1 MMNGSRIWPIVL
13 SGGSG
18 TRLWPLSRSLYPKQ
32 LLPLVDSETMMQ
44 ATVRR
49 VTDGK
54 RFHPPVLVANEEHR
68 FIIAEQ
74 LRQAKCEPKAIILEP
89 EGRNT
94 APAIALAARLVHEQ
108 DPEGILLVMPSD
120 HVIQDTAAFS
130 TAIEA
135 AVAVAR
141 SRSALLTFGIRPNR
155 PETGYGYIHCGAP
168 VDGHNDVHLVDRFVE
183 KPDLATA
190 ESYLAEGTY
199 VWNSGIFLFKA
210 ADFLEDLGEFEPEMA
225 SSADAAIAN
234 GRWDGIFFRPDKDAF
249 SRSPANSIDYAVMER
264 TRRAAVVPVDMG
276 WSDVGSWTALWEVSP
291 KDPAGNALFGD
302 VLMEDVANCYVRTD
316 GPAVA
321 LAGVENLIV
330 VATPDAVLVTC
341 RDRSQDVKAI
351 VDQLKAG
358 DRDEHRVHTVVH
370 RPWGTYQTTDRGDR
384 FQTKRIVVK
393 PGEKL
398 SLQKHHHRAE
408 HWIVVQG
415 TARVTRGEEVIDLHE
430 NESTFIPFGMVHRL
444 ENPGKIPLH
453 LIEVQSGSYL
463 GEDDIVRFED
473 SYGRN

>member
-1 MMNGSRIWPIVL
+1 MTAKTIWPVIL

-32 LLPLVDSETMMQ
+32 LLPLVDADTMLQ

-49 VTDGK
+49 VKDGG

-74 LRQAKCEPKAIILEP
+74 LRQSGAEATAIILEP

-94 APAIALAARLVHEQ
+94 APAIALAARFIQER
-108 DPEGILLVMPSD
+108 DPEALLLVMPSD
-120 HVIQDTAAFS
+120 HLIRDEAAFAA
-130 TAIEA
+130 AIES
-135 AVAVAR
+135 AVAAAKER
-141 SRSALLTFGIRPNR
+141 NALLTFGIRPDR
-155 PETGYGYIHCGAP
+155 PETGYGYICCGAP
-168 VDGHNDVHLVDRFVE
+168 LGAHNDVHQVDRFVE
-183 KPDLATA
+183 KPDLTTA
-190 ESYLAEGTY
+190 ESYLADGNY
-199 VWNSGIFLFKA
+199 VWNSGIFLFSA
-210 ADFLEDLGEFEPEMA
+210 AGFLEELAEFEPEMA
-225 SSADAAIAN
+225 EAAEVAVS
-234 GRWDGIFFRPDKDAF
+234 GGTWDSTFFRPNREAF
-249 SRSPANSIDYAVMER
+249 CRSPSNSVDYAVMER

-276 WSDVGSWTALWEVSP
+276 WSDVGSWAALWDVSP
-291 KDPAGNALFGD
+291 KDAKGNVLHGD
-302 VLMEDVANCYVRTD
+302 ILLEGAANCYARTN

-341 RDRSQDVKAI
+341 RERSQDVKHI

-358 DRDEHRVHTVVH
+358 GRDEHMVHTVVH
-370 RPWGTYQTTDRGDR
+370 RPWGSYQTTDRGDR
-384 FQTKRIVVK
+384 FQTKRIMVK

-415 TARVTRGEEVIDLHE
+415 TARVTRGDEVLDLHE
-430 NESTFIPFGMVHRL
+430 NESTFIPIGVTHRL

-453 LIEVQSGSYL
+453 IIEVQSGSYL

-473 SYGRN
+473 TYGRG